1 MKGSYFSLYEWLV
14 IVLLSLCGAL
24 MNFYLP
30 VKSIT
35 QRLDIPGPAAGMAL
49 LGGLIFVV
57 WVSLGRGLIG
67 KRYAGIT
74 IAVLLASFCLF
85 LRPWY
90 GVISPS
96 WFSIYGILAL
106 FVLGLWVELLQGRW
120 EVVGGGLGNLF
131 CLGITWL
138 ALGLHLHVWAPAKF
152 VPLLL
157 LASFLSGAV
166 GVLLARVVGG
176 LVGGSAIM
184 KRSYRG

>member
-14 IVLLSLCGAL
+14 IVLLALCGAL
-24 MNFYLP
+24 MNVYLP
-30 VKSIT
+30 VKALT
-35 QRLDIPGPAAGMAL
+35 EGLNIPGPAAGMAL
-49 LGGLIFVV
+49 LGGFIFVV
-57 WVSLGRGLIG
+57 WVSLGRRLTG
-67 KRYAGIT
+67 KRYAGLIT
-74 IAVLLASFCLF
+74 AALLASFCLF

-96 WFSIYGILAL
+96 WFSVYGILAL

-138 ALGLHLHVWAPAKF
+138 ALGFHLHVWAPAKF
-152 VPLLL
+152 APLLL

-166 GVLLARVVGG
+166 GVLLARVVGR
-176 LVGGSAIM
+176 LVGGSAII
-184 KRSYRG
+184 KRPYRG